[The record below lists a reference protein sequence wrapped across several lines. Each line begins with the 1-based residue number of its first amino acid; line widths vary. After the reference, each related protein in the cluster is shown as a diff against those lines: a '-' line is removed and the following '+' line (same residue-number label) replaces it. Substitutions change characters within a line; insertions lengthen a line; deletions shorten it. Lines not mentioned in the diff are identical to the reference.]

1 MSLIQPAIWVP
12 SQSLLCAVQQSHSE
26 LLREYVG
33 AIIVFFVMSIL
44 GIYLLMEQALYEVLW
59 CIDIQYDVELK
70 KMGIKED
77 SVFLFNLEEER
88 LKNPEQVLKSNIC
101 EMAENSQCI
110 SPDGYVNVE
119 IVREDEVKLSMPIVA
134 PFLEQFMNEKADLAA
149 EWLSLDAEEKGL
161 SLRAKELCEKIMPE
175 LKMKNSAKQQE
186 VNKLQEKVNSLQ
198 TQFDE
203 LSAIDVSIKQA

>member
-1 MSLIQPAIWVP
+1 
-12 SQSLLCAVQQSHSE
+12 
-26 LLREYVG
+26 
-33 AIIVFFVMSIL
+33 
-44 GIYLLMEQALYEVLW
+44 LMEQALYEVLW